1 MSEVQ
6 ERARED
12 ARYRILRLI
21 EEKPSIS
28 QRELSQHVGISVGA
42 INYVLKAF
50 VDKVLVKLGNFSA
63 SKHKHRYAY
72 ILTPKGV
79 AEKSS
84 LTRRFLE
91 RKVAEYEALKS
102 EIEDLRGE
110 LSKKGGI
117 TFSEKTHSE
126 KEIKE

>member
-117 TFSEKTHSE
+117 TFSEKRIR
-126 KEIKE
+126 KRR

>member
-1 MSEVQ
+1 MSSVQ
-6 ERARED
+6 DRARED

-50 VDKVLVKLGNFSA
+50 VDKGLVKLGNFSA

-79 AEKSS
+79 AEKGS

-91 RKVAEYEALKS
+91 RKVAEYEALKA
-102 EIEDLRGE
+102 EIEALEAEVGRSANLEIDGN
-110 LSKKGGI
+110 SKND
-117 TFSEKTHSE
+117 
-126 KEIKE
+126 